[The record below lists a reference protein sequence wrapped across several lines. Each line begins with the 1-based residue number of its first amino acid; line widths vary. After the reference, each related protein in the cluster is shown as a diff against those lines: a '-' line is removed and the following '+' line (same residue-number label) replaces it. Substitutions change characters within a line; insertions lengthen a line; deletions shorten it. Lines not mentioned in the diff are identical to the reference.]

1 MAARSWPA
9 RRRASAGAR
18 PYTSPTKRRC
28 SSPDSR
34 SNRWRPSGTTPIRRL
49 ISSPCV
55 STSSPMTFA
64 EPLLGARSPVRMLMV
79 VDLPAPLGPRNPKNE
94 PSGTSSVS
102 PSSAGRPLN
111 ERDSWNVWIAC
122 GESAMGP
129 PERARIVGGR
139 TAREQARRAELLERQ
154 LRHDRGVVARVRGLV
169 ERLVHEP
176 AEPLDRAAAAG
187 PVAEA
192 ARGDPVEPELC
203 APLGPAEPARS
214 EGAERTRERVHLT
227 QAREAHAQR
236 GCEVRVRLP
245 PEARGAELVEHP
257 LAVRTAVGVGEAG
270 GQRFAWPREERSRRG
285 ERRAPLAAVERV
297 RVPVAAEQH
306 RLALARERFEQQ
318 AHLRGA
324 VRARAMHLEVH
335 GRRGERVER

>member
-55 STSSPMTFA
+55 STSSPMTF
-64 EPLLGARSPVRMLMV
+64 
-79 VDLPAPLGPRNPKNE
+79 PAPLGPRNPKNE

-139 TAREQARRAELLERQ
+139 TAREQARRAELLERP

-270 GQRFAWPREERSRRG
+270 GQRFAWPREEWSRRG

-306 RLALARERFEQQ
+306 
-318 AHLRGA
+318 
-324 VRARAMHLEVH
+324 
-335 GRRGERVER
+335 